1 MVTPRPKGRRPRTGL
16 VLGAGGVLGA
26 AWMAGALSAV
36 QERIGYP
43 LHETHII
50 VGTSAGSVLAAAL
63 RCGVPIEQIVA
74 HHSGAGFHA
83 LPGLAGIDRDSGI
96 RPPLPRL
103 RIGSAR
109 LLVATA
115 RAPRRVH
122 PRVAASALLPLGRA
136 HHRSLGQLIQALVPD
151 GAGPTRWAATTWPD
165 RDTWIVCVDYE
176 AGRRIAFGR
185 EGAPQATLPDA
196 VVASCSIPGW
206 HEPKLIDGRP
216 YIDGGVRSPTS
227 VDLLAKLDLDEV
239 FVLAPLASYT
249 MDRPR
254 NPATKAERI
263 VRQWATAELRR
274 DIAKVEAAGARVVAL
289 TPGPDDLSAIGF
301 NLMDWTRR
309 ARVLERSLSTSPAA
323 LAAIP

>member
-1 MVTPRPKGRRPRTGL
+1 MVSPRPKRRSRSGL

-36 QERIGYP
+36 QERVGYP
-43 LHETHII
+43 LHETHVI

-63 RCGVPIEQIVA
+63 RCGVPIDQIVA
-74 HHSGAGFHA
+74 HQRGAGFGA
-83 LPGLAGIDRDSGI
+83 LPGLADIDHDSGV
-96 RPPLPRL
+96 RPPLPHL
-103 RIGSAR
+103 RVGSTR
-109 LLVATA
+109 LLAAAA
-115 RAPRRVH
+115 RAPHRIH

-136 HHRSLGQLIQALVPD
+136 HHRSLGELVLALVPD
-151 GAGPTRWAATTWPD
+151 GAGPTRWAAPTWPD
-165 RDTWIVCVDYE
+165 RETWVVCVDYE
-176 AGRRIAFGR
+176 AGRRVAFGR
-185 EGAPQATLPDA
+185 DGAPLATLPDA

-206 HEPKLIDGRP
+206 HAPKLIGGRP

-263 VRQWATAELRR
+263 VRHWATAELRR
-274 DIAKVEAAGARVVAL
+274 DIAKVAATGARVVAL
-289 TPGPDDLSAIGF
+289 TPGPEDLSAMGF

-309 ARVLERSLSTSPAA
+309 PHVLERSLSTSPAA
-323 LAAIP
+323 LAAIG

>member
-1 MVTPRPKGRRPRTGL
+1 

-36 QERIGYP
+36 QERVGYP
-43 LHETHII
+43 LDEADVI

-74 HHSGAGFHA
+74 HQRGVGFGAV
-83 LPGLAGIDRDSGI
+83 PGLADIDRDSGV

-103 RIGSAR
+103 RLGSAR

-115 RAPRRVH
+115 RAPHRLH
-122 PRVAASALLPLGRA
+122 PRVAASAFLPMGRA
-136 HHRSLGQLIQALVPD
+136 HHRSLGQLVHALVPD
-151 GAGPTRWAATTWPD
+151 GAGPTRWATTMWPD
-165 RDTWIVCVDYE
+165 RETWIVCVDYE
-176 AGRRIAFGR
+176 AGRRVVFGR
-185 EGAPQATLPDA
+185 EGAPTATLPDA

-206 HEPKLIDGRP
+206 HEPKVIGGRP

-227 VDLLAKLDLDEV
+227 LDLVARLELDEV

-249 MDRPR
+249 MDSSR
-254 NPATKAERI
+254 NPAVKAERF

-274 DIAKVEAAGARVVAL
+274 DIAKVEATGVRVVAL
-289 TPGPDDLSAIGF
+289 TPGPDDLSAMGF

-309 ARVLERSLSTSPAA
+309 QRVLESSLATSVAA
-323 LAAIP
+323 LAAVP